1 MKIFTID
8 EANEMLPVVRPK
20 LDRLKYLYAAV
31 AALRGHAK
39 SAAAASGS
47 GGGGMVGGSIYV
59 EALNEMSKMMS
70 KLGGDGIEL
79 KDISRGLIDFPCLR
93 DGRLVLLCWQ
103 LGEPESIEWWHE
115 AEAGFAGRQRL

>member
-47 GGGGMVGGSIYV
+47 GGGGMVGGSI
-59 EALNEMSKMMS
+59 
-70 KLGGDGIEL
+70 
-79 KDISRGLIDFPCLR
+79 R
-93 DGRLVLLCWQ
+93 
-103 LGEPESIEWWHE
+103 
-115 AEAGFAGRQRL
+115 